1 MQLSL
6 LLIRLYSFLE
16 SNKKYLV
23 YFPLYI
29 YWIVLFAL
37 TSFPTDAL
45 PSFGIGDKFEHLI
58 AYFILTIFMQLTFH
72 FQKKY
77 QKLKSRHQFYAILI
91 SCLYGVFDELHQY
104 LIPGRYCDTLDL
116 LANFL
121 GIFLASYLVSM
132 FINLAYSKGELN
144 S

>member
-1 MQLSL
+1 MQLNL
-6 LLIRLYSFLE
+6 LSIRLYSLLE

-29 YWIVLFAL
+29 YWITLFAL

-58 AYFILTIFMQLTFH
+58 AYFVLIIFMQLTFH
-72 FQKKY
+72 FQEKFE
-77 QKLKSRHQFYAILI
+77 KLKKSNQFYAIVI

-104 LIPGRYCDTLDL
+104 FIPGRYCDILDL
-116 LANFL
+116 LANFA
-121 GIFLASYLVSM
+121 GIFIASYLVSS
-132 FINLAYSKGELN
+132 FIKTAISKGELN